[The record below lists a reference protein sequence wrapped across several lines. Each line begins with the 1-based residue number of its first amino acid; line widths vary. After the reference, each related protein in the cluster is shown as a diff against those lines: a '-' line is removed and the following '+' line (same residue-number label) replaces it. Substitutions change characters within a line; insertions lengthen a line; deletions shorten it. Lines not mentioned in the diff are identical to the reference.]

1 MMQKVKIL
9 PLSQE
14 QLPAAAALA
23 QRCFPD
29 PWSLTLFEAAFS
41 QPDTTL
47 FAAMATDTL
56 AGYLILQRLGD
67 EESVDDIA
75 VAPEF
80 RRQGIAQ
87 QLLETAHA
95 QFPTCPF
102 LTHKKTAVHCLSAR
116 QSCQIGSSVTVA
128 AVLAYQPVLAQ
139 ALGLFPAAAHTAE
152 QPPFQRAVRIANF
165 RHPICIPE

>member
-9 PLSQE
+9 PFSQE

-47 FAAMATDTL
+47 FAAMAGDTL

-75 VAPEF
+75 VAPSLNSCWKRHTLNF
-80 RRQGIAQ
+80 
-87 QLLETAHA
+87 QLVRFCWKCGNTTPL
-95 QFPTCPF
+95 
-102 LTHKKTAVHCLSAR
+102 LSP
-116 QSCQIGSSVTVA
+116 SIKS
-128 AVLAYQPVLAQ
+128 
-139 ALGLFPAAAHTAE
+139 
-152 QPPFQRAVRIANF
+152 
-165 RHPICIPE
+165 

>member
-1 MMQKVKIL
+1 M
-9 PLSQE
+9 STF
-14 QLPAAAALA
+14 LA
-23 QRCFPD
+23 G
-29 PWSLTLFEAAFS
+29 
-41 QPDTTL
+41 
-47 FAAMATDTL
+47 DTL

-102 LTHKKTAVHCLSAR
+102 LLEVREHNTAALALYQKLGYQQVGFR
-116 QSCQIGSSVTVA
+116 KRYYTNPNEG
-128 AVLAYQPVLAQ
+128 AVLM
-139 ALGLFPAAAHTAE
+139 TR
-152 QPPFQRAVRIANF
+152 PPQ
-165 RHPICIPE
+165 

>member
-9 PLSQE
+9 PFSQE

-29 PWSLTLFEAAFS
+29 PWSLALFEAAFS

-47 FAAMATDTL
+47 FAAMAGDTL

-102 LTHKKTAVHCLSAR
+102 LLEVREHNTAAKARLSAGWFPKTLLY
-116 QSCQIGSSVTVA
+116 QSERRCGTDDPTTTIKGGTPCNKPSNW
-128 AVLAYQPVLAQ
+128 
-139 ALGLFPAAAHTAE
+139 E
-152 QPPFQRAVRIANF
+152 I
-165 RHPICIPE
+165 

>member
-1 MMQKVKIL
+1 MMQMVKIL
-9 PLSQE
+9 PFWQE

-29 PWSLTLFEAAFS
+29 PWSLALFEAAFS
-41 QPDTTL
+41 QPDATL
-47 FAAMATDTL
+47 VAAMAGDALAGYWLLPRLGDTL

-95 QFPTCPF
+95 QFPACPF
-102 LTHKKTAVHCLSAR
+102 LLEVREHNTAALALYQKLGYQQVGFR
-116 QSCQIGSSVTVA
+116 KRYYTNPNEG
-128 AVLAYQPVLAQ
+128 AVLM
-139 ALGLFPAAAHTAE
+139 TR
-152 QPPFQRAVRIANF
+152 PPQ
-165 RHPICIPE
+165 

>member
-9 PLSQE
+9 PFSQE

-29 PWSLTLFEAAFS
+29 PWSLALFEAAFS

-47 FAAMATDTL
+47 FAAMANDTL

-80 RRQGIAQ
+80 GDRESLNSCWKR
-87 QLLETAHA
+87 H
-95 QFPTCPF
+95 
-102 LTHKKTAVHCLSAR
+102 THNF
-116 QSCQIGSSVTVA
+116 
-128 AVLAYQPVLAQ
+128 QPVRFCWKSGNTTL
-139 ALGLFPAAAHTAE
+139 LLSPS
-152 QPPFQRAVRIANF
+152 IKS
-165 RHPICIPE
+165 

>member
-9 PLSQE
+9 PFSQE

-47 FAAMATDTL
+47 FAAMAGDTL

-87 QLLETAHA
+87 QLLETQHRCSRPLSKAR
-95 QFPTCPF
+95 
-102 LTHKKTAVHCLSAR
+102 LSAGWFPETLLY
-116 QSCQIGSSVTVA
+116 QSERRCGTDDPTPTIKGGTPCNKPSNW
-128 AVLAYQPVLAQ
+128 
-139 ALGLFPAAAHTAE
+139 E
-152 QPPFQRAVRIANF
+152 I
-165 RHPICIPE
+165 

>member
-9 PLSQE
+9 PFSQE

-29 PWSLTLFEAAFS
+29 PWSLALFEAAFS

-47 FAAMATDTL
+47 FAAMAGDTL

-87 QLLETAHA
+87 QLLETGTRSISSLSVSAGSAGTQHRCSRPLSKA
-95 QFPTCPF
+95 R
-102 LTHKKTAVHCLSAR
+102 LSAGWFPETLLY
-116 QSCQIGSSVTVA
+116 QSERRCGTDDPTPTIKGGTPCNKPSNW
-128 AVLAYQPVLAQ
+128 
-139 ALGLFPAAAHTAE
+139 G
-152 QPPFQRAVRIANF
+152 I
-165 RHPICIPE
+165 

>member
-9 PLSQE
+9 PFSQE

-47 FAAMATDTL
+47 FAAMAGDTL
-56 AGYLILQRLGD
+56 AGY

-95 QFPTCPF
+95 QFPACPF
-102 LTHKKTAVHCLSAR
+102 LLEVREHNTAALALYQKLGYQQVGFR
-116 QSCQIGSSVTVA
+116 KRYYTNPNEG
-128 AVLAYQPVLAQ
+128 AVLM
-139 ALGLFPAAAHTAE
+139 TR
-152 QPPFQRAVRIANF
+152 PPQ
-165 RHPICIPE
+165 

>member
-9 PLSQE
+9 PFSQE

-29 PWSLTLFEAAFS
+29 PWSLALFEAAFS

-47 FAAMATDTL
+47 FAAMAGDTL

-102 LTHKKTAVHCLSAR
+102 LLEVREHNTAA
-116 QSCQIGSSVTVA
+116 
-128 AVLAYQPVLAQ
+128 LALYQK
-139 ALGLFPAAAHTAE
+139 LGYQQVVSGNA
-152 QPPFQRAVRIANF
+152 II
-165 RHPICIPE
+165 PIRTRCGTDDPTPTIKGGTPCNKPSNWEI

>member
-9 PLSQE
+9 PFSQE

-29 PWSLTLFEAAFS
+29 PWSLALFEAAFS

-47 FAAMATDTL
+47 FAAMAGDTL

-75 VAPEF
+75 VAP
-80 RRQGIAQ
+80 
-87 QLLETAHA
+87 TAAGNGTRSISSLSVSAGSAGTQHRCSRPLSKA
-95 QFPTCPF
+95 R
-102 LTHKKTAVHCLSAR
+102 LSAGWFPETLLY
-116 QSCQIGSSVTVA
+116 QSERRCGTDDPTPTIKGGTPCNKPS
-128 AVLAYQPVLAQ
+128 
-139 ALGLFPAAAHTAE
+139 
-152 QPPFQRAVRIANF
+152 NW
-165 RHPICIPE
+165 

>member
-9 PLSQE
+9 PFSQE

-29 PWSLTLFEAAFS
+29 PWSLALFEAAFS

-47 FAAMATDTL
+47 FAAMAGDTL

-95 QFPTCPF
+95 QFPACPF
-102 LTHKKTAVHCLSAR
+102 LLEVREQKLGYQQVGFRKRYYTNPNE
-116 QSCQIGSSVTVA
+116 G
-128 AVLAYQPVLAQ
+128 AVLM
-139 ALGLFPAAAHTAE
+139 TR
-152 QPPFQRAVRIANF
+152 PPQ
-165 RHPICIPE
+165 

>member
-9 PLSQE
+9 PFSQE

-29 PWSLTLFEAAFS
+29 PWSLALFEAAFS

-47 FAAMATDTL
+47 FAAMAGDTL

-80 RRQGIAQ
+80 RR
-87 QLLETAHA
+87 
-95 QFPTCPF
+95 PN
-102 LTHKKTAVHCLSAR
+102 S
-116 QSCQIGSSVTVA
+116 
-128 AVLAYQPVLAQ
+128 
-139 ALGLFPAAAHTAE
+139 
-152 QPPFQRAVRIANF
+152 
-165 RHPICIPE
+165 

>member
-9 PLSQE
+9 SLSQE

-23 QRCFPD
+23 QCCFPD
-29 PWSLTLFEAAFS
+29 PWSLALFEAAFS
-41 QPDTTL
+41 QPNTTL

-95 QFPTCPF
+95 QFSTCPF
-102 LTHKKTAVHCLSAR
+102 LLEVREHNTAALALYQKLGYQQVGFR
-116 QSCQIGSSVTVA
+116 KRYYTNPNEG
-128 AVLAYQPVLAQ
+128 AVLM
-139 ALGLFPAAAHTAE
+139 TR
-152 QPPFQRAVRIANF
+152 PPQ
-165 RHPICIPE
+165 

>member
-9 PLSQE
+9 PFSQE

-47 FAAMATDTL
+47 FAAIAGDTL

-95 QFPTCPF
+95 QFPACPF
-102 LTHKKTAVHCLSAR
+102 LLEVREHNTAA
-116 QSCQIGSSVTVA
+116 
-128 AVLAYQPVLAQ
+128 LALYQK
-139 ALGLFPAAAHTAE
+139 LG
-152 QPPFQRAVRIANF
+152 
-165 RHPICIPE
+165 